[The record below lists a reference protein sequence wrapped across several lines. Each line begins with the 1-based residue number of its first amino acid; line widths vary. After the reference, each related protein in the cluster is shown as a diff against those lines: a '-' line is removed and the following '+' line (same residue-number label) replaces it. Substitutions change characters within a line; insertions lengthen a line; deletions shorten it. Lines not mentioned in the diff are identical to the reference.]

1 MVKLHTILLKIS
13 GESLAGDNEHGLDND
28 VLHNLSMVIKKTKE
42 LGVLIGIVVG
52 GGNFWRGR
60 SNGHMDRVTAD
71 HMGMLAT
78 TINALALADAL
89 DQAGVDNRVQNA
101 IQMQQIC
108 EPYIRKRAVRHLE
121 KDRVVIFAGGTGN
134 PYFTTDSAAA
144 LRALEV
150 GADAVLKATM
160 VDGVYDRDPNIDPQA
175 EKYDEISFDEVLT
188 KNLGIM
194 DATAIALCRDND
206 IPVIVFNI
214 SDPEN
219 IYLLAKGEN
228 VGTVIS

>member
-160 VDGVYDRDPNIDPQA
+160 VDGVYDRDPNTDPQA

>member
-1 MVKLHTILLKIS
+1 
-13 GESLAGDNEHGLDND
+13 
-28 VLHNLSMVIKKTKE
+28 
-42 LGVLIGIVVG
+42 
-52 GGNFWRGR
+52 
-60 SNGHMDRVTAD
+60 
-71 HMGMLAT
+71 
-78 TINALALADAL
+78 
-89 DQAGVDNRVQNA
+89 
-101 IQMQQIC
+101 
-108 EPYIRKRAVRHLE
+108 
-121 KDRVVIFAGGTGN
+121 
-134 PYFTTDSAAA
+134 
-144 LRALEV
+144 
-150 GADAVLKATM
+150 M